1 MINIIELWT
10 FGEIQ
15 RDERKLHLIQ
25 WLVFWAPD
33 SSLSFSFALLHSV
46 QLDLYLSLKSYC
58 ICCNIVSGLCF
69 GALATRHVGSW
80 LLTRDRTYTP
90 YTGRRSPNHWAARK
104 VPEFISW
111 SLKYS
116 TFHKH
121 VSVWQGGLYSNF
133 NNFIVCWTNIQTLA
147 NFDLCTGVT
156 CNPQTNI
163 LLCFFWF
170 FKPVLLHNSC
180 SSQLLIWFHHNI
192 LFEIHENFYLSR
204 DVVYSAIPD
213 PSPQL
218 TCVMRKAATLP
229 PPSSARIVVV
239 NCTRLVNGLRPPPSS
254 HFRPDG
260 IHIVWQEV
268 LYLFLQ
274 VCLKSSSDY

>member
-15 RDERKLHLIQ
+15 RDETKLHLIQ

-69 GALATRHVGSW
+69 EALATSHVGSW

-90 YTGRRSPNHWAARK
+90 YTGKRSPTWAARK

-121 VSVWQGGLYSNF
+121 VSVRQGGLYSNF

-147 NFDLCTGVT
+147 NFNLCTGVT

-163 LLCFFWF
+163 LLCFFLILQTSFTPQFVF
-170 FKPVLLHNSC
+170 FSTTNMV
-180 SSQLLIWFHHNI
+180 
-192 LFEIHENFYLSR
+192 
-204 DVVYSAIPD
+204 
-213 PSPQL
+213 SP
-218 TCVMRKAATLP
+218 
-229 PPSSARIVVV
+229 
-239 NCTRLVNGLRPPPSS
+239 
-254 HFRPDG
+254 
-260 IHIVWQEV
+260 
-268 LYLFLQ
+268 
-274 VCLKSSSDY
+274 